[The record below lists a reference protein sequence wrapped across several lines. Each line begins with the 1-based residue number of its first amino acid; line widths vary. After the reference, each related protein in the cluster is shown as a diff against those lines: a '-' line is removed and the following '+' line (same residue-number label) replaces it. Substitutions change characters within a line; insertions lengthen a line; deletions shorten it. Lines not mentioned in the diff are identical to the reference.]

1 MGCNRN
7 AAASPYFWKGVP
19 VNKTYETGL
28 PSWEPGAPSYLALQ
42 DGHDRQFSYLRLS
55 ITDVCNFSCNYC
67 LPDGYQCET
76 KTTPISL
83 SEIKQVVTIFAKKG
97 INKVRITGGEPTVRK
112 DLVEIIRTVK
122 NIPGIKTVAMTTN
135 GYKLG
140 EHIADWIDA
149 GLDALNVSIDSLDP
163 AVFHMITGHNR
174 LKEIMAG
181 LDKALALGLKTLK
194 VNAVLLKSYNFNEFE
209 RFLDWI
215 KDTPISLRFI
225 ELMETS
231 DNREYFHANHVSGE
245 EIQQRLE
252 TSGWLQKIRAQN
264 AGPAMEYQHADYQG
278 SIGLIM
284 PYSKDFCTTCNRLRI
299 SSLGKLHLCLFGEG
313 GLDLRPYLAPGQE
326 QLLSQVVDK
335 GLQTKPETHYLQANN
350 TGTTRH
356 LAMLGG

>member
-1 MGCNRN
+1 M
-7 AAASPYFWKGVP
+7 
-19 VNKTYETGL
+19 L
-28 PSWEPGAPSYLALQ
+28 
-42 DGHDRQFSYLRLS
+42 HDAHGREFSYLRLS
-55 ITDVCNFSCNYC
+55 VTDVCNFRCNYC
-67 LPDGYQCET
+67 LPDGYECDKDAAQQPLT
-76 KTTPISL
+76 L
-83 SEIKQVVTIFAKKG
+83 SEIEQLVTLFAQKG
-97 INKVRITGGEPTVRK
+97 IRKVRITGGEPSLRK
-112 DLVEIIRTVK
+112 DLPAIIKMVK
-122 NIPGIKTVAMTTN
+122 NIAGIEKVALTTN
-135 GYKLG
+135 GYKLT
-140 EHIADWIDA
+140 EKIQSYVDA

-209 RFLDWI
+209 RFLNWI

-252 TSGWLQKIRAQN
+252 KSGWMQKIRAQN

-284 PYSKDFCTTCNRLRI
+284 PYSKDFCSTCNRLRI

-335 GLQTKPETHYLQANN
+335 GLQTKPETHYLQSNN